1 MLYLNYKIPYYICT
15 EFDIRSSISL
25 LLLENVDELT
35 EGFNAA
41 IDEVAQKV
49 LGKQSNKK
57 QPWIS
62 NEALNLCD
70 KRSDNKGKWK
80 NGPAEA
86 EEYSNTNKKVRTKL
100 REDKE
105 TWINQ
110 QCETLETEIT
120 KNNTKKAF
128 DSEKTN

>member
-1 MLYLNYKIPYYICT
+1 M
-15 EFDIRSSISL
+15 
-25 LLLENVDELT
+25 ENVDELT

-41 IDEVAQKV
+41 IAEVAQEV
-49 LGKQSNKK
+49 LGKQRNKK

-62 NEALNLCD
+62 NEALDLCD
-70 KRSDNKGKWK
+70 KRREKKGKRK

-86 EEYSNTNKKVRTKL
+86 EEYSNTNKEVRTKL

-120 KNNTKKAF
+120 KNNTK
-128 DSEKTN
+128 